1 MNCTRLCSLN
11 YREVLFPCKTAIKR
25 LKCCQSKQYSSLPV
39 RFFPVIFV
47 IRVTLIPTVLKTIAL
62 LYTCWKASNTL
73 GIKIFTKKYSESF
86 GIRNLVILPTPIH
99 LTIAARRDWN
109 SVRCSHALFLH
120 DYSRWLLGGQRS
132 GAWGRWEAKERKP
145 ADCIVIRVGW
155 GQTCLLPPL
164 SLTGPVACRSNQ

>member
-11 YREVLFPCKTAIKR
+11 YREVLFPCKTATQR

-62 LYTCWKASNTL
+62 LCTCWKASTM
-73 GIKIFTKKYSESF
+73 GIKIFTKKYFESF
-86 GIRNLVILPTPIH
+86 AIRNLVILPTPIH

-120 DYSRWLLGGQRS
+120 DYSRWLMGGPEER
-132 GAWGRWEAKERKP
+132 GVGEMGGERAEACWLYC
-145 ADCIVIRVGW
+145 DQGWVG
-155 GQTCLLPPL
+155 TNMSTATPL
-164 SLTGPVACRSNQ
+164 SNGTCCLQK